1 MVRSHATRLNKKIV
15 SLGTRVALSTKFAQ
29 VWPFLPFSSF
39 FLFLS
44 FFFPLLL
51 APFSSTPLQGNLE
64 IIEKAAVESHKTR
77 DLVSLLKKNGWNKSV
92 LIIGSDAVTR
102 KLGRAAQ
109 NIPGVTVLPHYET
122 NVYDILRHEKL
133 VMSVNAVNF
142 LERLFK
148 NDPSHY

>member
-29 VWPFLPFSSF
+29 VWPLSSF
-39 FLFLS
+39 FLFLFLFFLS
-44 FFFPLLL
+44 FWLYSHQR
-51 APFSSTPLQGNLE
+51 APRQGNLE